1 MESVLVHEGESAE
14 HVSRA
19 FAAKYGLS
27 ESVEFALREQ
37 IVQSIMSKSNLME
50 STERSRSNTNISREN
65 VPTSDEEDHPHAQL
79 STVKILE

>member
-14 HVSRA
+14 DVSRA

-37 IVQSIMSKSNLME
+37 ILQSIMSKSNLIE
-50 STERSRSNTNISREN
+50 ST
-65 VPTSDEEDHPHAQL
+65 
-79 STVKILE
+79 